1 MPACSVAQSC
11 LTVCNPVDCTPPGS
25 SVHGILQA
33 RKVEWVP
40 MPSSRGSS
48 QPRGRTL
55 VSCLWHWQVDSL
67 SLCHLGGPILLTYE
81 SVFLLSDLKKIFF
94 FNLYKVVLVSA
105 IQSCVGFC
113 HWLQQCKSSFVS
125 QMLNISEIMWYLSF
139 SVFLYFT

>member
-11 LTVCNPVDCTPPGS
+11 LTVCNPIDCSPPGS

-81 SVFLLSDLKKIFF
+81 SVFLLSDLKKNFF
-94 FNLYKVVLVSA
+94 FLIFTKLCWFLPYKVVLVSA
-105 IQSCVGFC
+105 IDFNKANQV
-113 HWLQQCKSSFVS
+113 L
-125 QMLNISEIMWYLSF
+125 
-139 SVFLYFT
+139 FLKC